1 MKRNTPSATNSPK
14 KKTKANPDSS
24 SESDYS
30 SGEDMSPLPTT
41 NTQPGTAEDQAN
53 SDVTMYTCETRN
65 RFAILPI
72 QPTLNPVL
80 RPAKKP
86 IELQDPP
93 KIFVP
98 DTKPNVQKLL
108 AKFKNFMLQN
118 VSDGTNVLPANIQDH
133 SAMLEL
139 LKNTQYFT
147 RGLPGEGQKRFVVYG
162 LGSADLNNIKPEL
175 AKYGIN
181 AEKIL
186 QKFPQRPRYHDHCNY
201 IVYIKSSD
209 NVTLDMIKQARY
221 LCHTVVTWANFIVNG
236 DGVTKCGR
244 CQRFNHSK
252 DHCNMDPRCG
262 VCGGYH
268 LTYNCEL
275 LAEKRAQNKTKIDP
289 RLLKCVHC
297 NKNHTSGYTE
307 CEQRLEFIKARDK
320 RNRRWIN
327 APAPASNPWQSRQ
340 HHPPIQ
346 SNNLQS
352 NNQQVIPP
360 MPIIPLNFVNNSF
373 KQQPPQQPLPTHNN
387 TDSEKFTAQEI
398 ASIFNH
404 ILDCV
409 DKCTNKRDQL
419 RILTNVVAQYY
430 I

>member
-53 SDVTMYTCETRN
+53 SDVNMYTCETRN

-221 LCHTVVTWANFIVNG
+221 LCHT
-236 DGVTKCGR
+236 
-244 CQRFNHSK
+244 
-252 DHCNMDPRCG
+252 
-262 VCGGYH
+262 
-268 LTYNCEL
+268 
-275 LAEKRAQNKTKIDP
+275 
-289 RLLKCVHC
+289 
-297 NKNHTSGYTE
+297 
-307 CEQRLEFIKARDK
+307 
-320 RNRRWIN
+320 
-327 APAPASNPWQSRQ
+327 
-340 HHPPIQ
+340 
-346 SNNLQS
+346 
-352 NNQQVIPP
+352 
-360 MPIIPLNFVNNSF
+360 
-373 KQQPPQQPLPTHNN
+373 
-387 TDSEKFTAQEI
+387 
-398 ASIFNH
+398 
-404 ILDCV
+404 
-409 DKCTNKRDQL
+409 
-419 RILTNVVAQYY
+419 
-430 I
+430 